1 MLSVVAPVLAA
12 VILAATAVEVSAAG
26 SRRGWKSTRYG
37 RKGAE
42 MWVEF
47 PRVVYATGAGYSEEH
62 DVTEGLG
69 FGFGMMWGISD
80 NIAFEGRMVQ
90 SNHTVNPGEEE
101 TEWDIDLF
109 HLGARYTFFEE
120 HRLQPFVG
128 TGWAKLTMERDA
140 EPTSSDAFER
150 LTGYGPTTRTAATGT
165 GSSGWKRKRST
176 SR

>member
-80 NIAFEGRMVQ
+80 NIA
-90 SNHTVNPGEEE
+90 S
-101 TEWDIDLF
+101 I
-109 HLGARYTFFEE
+109 A
-120 HRLQPFVG
+120 
-128 TGWAKLTMERDA
+128 
-140 EPTSSDAFER
+140 SSR
-150 LTGYGPTTRTAATGT
+150 
-165 GSSGWKRKRST
+165 SSGRAGRSSPWSAT
-176 SR
+176 LSPLPPTRSRG